1 MHRQHRVRRAVALGL
16 CLAVVLAACSGGD
29 GAGRLPAPG
38 NDDGPFVVKLSAGK
52 PIGSTEDP
60 APVVDGDA
68 LDDEAVAG
76 IIRRLPAF
84 AGSDDDRTSFNRPP
98 QTLPRPRVGR
108 TIDRPFGAA
117 GDARPP
123 AVAKGPLEV
132 VRYEPEGDVDVA
144 AFVSVTFNQP
154 MVPLGTLEQLDRA
167 DVPVRVKPALD
178 GRWRWIGT
186 RTLRFEHDADA
197 IDRLPMATEYTVEIP
212 AATRSQSGVTL
223 DKPVTWAFRTPAPQV
238 LSFQPA
244 SESIDTD
251 PVFLATFDQRVD
263 AAAVLRTITLKAG
276 GDRRSVRLA
285 TTKEIAADEVA
296 RQRTEETLDGRWVA
310 FRPVTRLPTDTDIT
324 VDIGPGTPSAEGPR
338 VTTKASTQRSRT
350 YSALKVTGN
359 ACGYGEGCRPA
370 SQFSITFNNQLDV
383 EAFDPD
389 SVEVSPELGASV
401 GAYGNTLVVQGST
414 RPKTTYEVRLPS
426 SLRDEFG
433 QTLGDSEPLRFEV
446 GDAAPALLP
455 FEKPLVTTDPM
466 AETPT
471 VSVTSVG
478 HETLKVDLY
487 AVGPSDFAV
496 YDEFIRNWGGE
507 RLDGL
512 PKWRRVSSAT
522 IDVAGGPD
530 QLTETTIDLDDAL
543 GGQPGHVVV
552 VVSPTRSFPP
562 DSNEYWSNQPTL
574 AWLQVTSIGV
584 DALADRDQL
593 VAWATDLRDGSPIEG
608 ATVQLGGAGTGA
620 STDGDGLA
628 TLPLG
633 KTRFLV
639 ATRGDDSALLTADY
653 SGIWE
658 TTTVSDVVRWYVF
671 DDRQLYRPGEQA
683 RVKGWV
689 RRLTLTGDARI
700 VPLGGSLTVRYVARD
715 SFGNELANGTTTLNR
730 TGGFDLAVDLP
741 PGSALGPAWIELTVE
756 GADGLGEV
764 SSVHQFQIQEF
775 RRPEFEVVTRAESRM
790 PHLLTKAVTV
800 AALARYFA
808 GGTLA
813 DAPVTWRVTTQPTTY
828 SPPNWSEFTFG
839 IWKPWWLADVAGP
852 VGDLGIAPCCGPP
865 PEQEETTY
873 GGRTDTTGTDY
884 LQLDFE
890 GQKPDEPITVS
901 ANAAVDD
908 VNRQSFAS
916 TIDLLVHPASLYVG
930 LRSARTFVRQGD
942 PLEIE
947 AVVTDIDGEA
957 VADRKI
963 NVTAARVV
971 QKFVKGTWTDVDVD
985 PQDCTVTSGD
995 KAVSCSFDTDTG
1007 GQYKISST
1015 VTDDDGGRNRSE
1027 LTRWV
1032 SGADAIPTRN
1042 VEQQQVTIIP
1052 DRAEYHAG
1060 DTAELLVIS
1069 PFSPAHGRLT
1079 IGRNGIE
1086 STRTFEI
1093 TDGSTV
1099 LKLPLTEAL
1108 VPGVDLQIDLV
1119 GAAPRQRD
1127 DGTTADDLPPRPAFA
1142 TGTLALPVPPRSRVL
1157 KVTAKPKDSAVE
1169 PGGRTSVAVT
1179 VEDADGRPVDGAEV
1193 AVVVVDE
1200 AVLSLVGYDLRDPI
1214 AAFYQP
1220 LVNELRA
1227 DYGRR
1232 TLLLANPEAFGA
1244 RDSSA
1249 SSTTAATQ
1257 LGAGSPASGEGAT
1270 GGGTVDVATYGMPV
1284 EPASDAGLTRDESA
1298 AATAA
1303 NPIEVRSNFDALA
1316 VFAPAVRTD
1325 DDGSATVDVRLPD
1338 NLTRYR
1344 VMAVAADDADRFG
1357 TAESTITARLPLM
1370 VRPSAPRFLNFGDRF
1385 ELPVVVQNQTDQS
1398 LDVDVVVEAANL
1410 SLTGP
1415 AGKRLR
1421 VPANERIE
1429 VRFPAAA
1436 DDAGTA
1442 RYRVSAVSG
1451 DMADSATGELPVY
1464 TPVTTEAFATYG
1476 VIDDGA
1482 VAQPLL
1488 TPTGVVR
1495 QFGGLEIDTSST
1507 ALQAL
1512 TDAVV
1517 YLTVYPYESADAYA
1531 SRVIALVSLRD
1542 VFAAFGSEG
1551 VPAPQQLDDT
1561 IRSDL
1566 KGLVALQNDDG
1577 GFAAW
1582 QRGRPSQPYDSVQA
1596 THALVAAK
1604 AAGYPVADDPYQR
1617 ALEAIKNIDA
1627 LFPPD
1632 WDEQARHAVSA
1643 YALHVRNLAGDR
1655 DSGKAEA
1662 LYRSDPTLPLDAL
1675 AWLWP
1680 VVAAPGIDAAIER
1693 TLANRVT
1700 ETAGAATFTTG
1711 YDEGAHLVLA
1721 SDRRTD
1727 GIILDALITKRPAS
1741 DLIPKVVQGL
1751 IANQVKGR
1759 WNNVQENGFILL
1771 ALERYFET
1779 FEAQTPAFVARAWLG
1794 DSYAAEHSYQG
1805 RSIDRQQ
1812 TLVPMTELDGNPD
1825 IVLAKDGP
1833 GRLYYRLGLRYAPAD
1848 LTLAPRDEG
1857 FVVDRT
1863 YEAVDDPADVRRD
1876 ADGTWRIKTGATV
1889 RVRLAM
1895 VADSNRTNMALVD
1908 PLPAG
1913 LEIVNPA
1920 LAASPQPPADDKRGP
1935 VTWFGWT
1942 WFDHQNLRDDRAEAY
1957 SAYLYAGTYDYSYV
1971 ARATTPGTFVTPPT
1985 KAEEIYAPE
1994 VFGRSATDTVVVG
2007 S

>member
-1 MHRQHRVRRAVALGL
+1 MHRQHGVRRAIGVGLSLVLVLG
-16 CLAVVLAACSGGD
+16 ACSGGGVD
-29 GAGRLPAPG
+29 KADRPPATG
-38 NDDGPFVVKLSAGK
+38 TDDGPFVVKLSAGK
-52 PIGSTEDP
+52 PIGFTEDP
-60 APVVDGDA
+60 TPVVDGDA
-68 LDDEAVAG
+68 LDDGTVAG
-76 IIRRLPAF
+76 IVDRLPPF

-98 QTLPRPRVGR
+98 QTLPRPRVGT
-108 TIDRPFGAA
+108 TIDRPFGAS

-123 AVAKGPLEV
+123 AVADGPLEV
-132 VRYEPEGDVDVA
+132 VRHQPEGDVDVA
-144 AFVSVTFNQP
+144 PFVSVTFNQP
-154 MVPLGTLEQLDRA
+154 MVALGTLEQLDRA

-178 GRWRWIGT
+178 GRWRWIGA

-212 AATRSQSGVTL
+212 AGTRSQSGATL
-223 DKPVTWAFRTPAPQV
+223 DEPVTWTFRTPPPQV
-238 LSFQPA
+238 LSFQPE

-263 AAAVLRTITLKAG
+263 PAAVLATITVKAG
-276 GDRRSVRLA
+276 GDRRPVRLA
-285 TTKEIAADEVA
+285 TTDEIADDDAA

-310 FRPVTRLPTDTDIT
+310 FRAATPLPTDTDIT

-338 VTTKASTQRSRT
+338 VTKKASTHRSHT
-350 YSALKVTGN
+350 FAALKVTGN
-359 ACGYGEGCRPA
+359 ECGYGEGCRPD

-383 EAFDPD
+383 EAFDSD
-389 SVEVSPELGASV
+389 SVEVSPDLGASV
-401 GAYGNTLVVQGST
+401 GAFGNTLVVQGST
-414 RPKTTYEVRLPS
+414 RANTTYEVRLPP

-433 QTLGDSEPLRFEV
+433 QTLGDAETVRFEV
-446 GDAAPALLP
+446 GAAAPALVAFP
-455 FEKPLVTTDPM
+455 KPLVTTDPM

-471 VSVTSVG
+471 VSVTSIG
-478 HETLKVDLY
+478 HRTLDVDLY
-487 AVGPSDFAV
+487 AVDPSDFAA
-496 YDEFIRNWGGE
+496 YDDFIGNWDYE
-507 RLDGL
+507 RLDRL
-512 PKWRRVSSAT
+512 PEWQRVSST
-522 IDVAGGPD
+522 TVDVAGDPD
-530 QLTETTIDLDDAL
+530 QLTETTIDLEDAL
-543 GGQPGHVVV
+543 GGHPGHLVV
-552 VVSPTRSFPP
+552 VVSPTRSFPR
-562 DSNEYWSNQPTL
+562 DSNDYWNNRPTL
-574 AWLQVTSIGV
+574 AWVQVTSIGV
-584 DALADRDQL
+584 DALADRDHV
-593 VAWATDLRDGSPIEG
+593 VAWATDLRDGSPING
-608 ATVQLGGAGTGA
+608 ATVRLGGAGTA
-620 STDGDGLA
+620 ATTDGDGLA
-628 TLPLG
+628 SLPLG
-633 KTRFLV
+633 KARFLV
-639 ATRGDDSALLTADY
+639 ATLGDDSALLAADSSGTWDTY
-653 SGIWE
+653 SV
-658 TTTVSDVVRWYVF
+658 TDVVRWYVF

-700 VPLGGSLTVRYVARD
+700 TPLGGNPTVRYVVHD
-715 SFGNELANGTTTLNR
+715 SFGNELATGSTDLNR
-730 TGGFDLAVDLP
+730 TGGFDLAVEVPL
-741 PGSALGPAWIELTVE
+741 GAALGPASLELTLE
-756 GADGLGEV
+756 GADGLSATSFG
-764 SSVHQFQIQEF
+764 HQFQIQEF
-775 RRPEFEVVTRAESRM
+775 RRPEFEVVTQAESPS
-790 PHLLTKAVTV
+790 PHMLTGAVTV
-800 AALARYFA
+800 AAVASYFA
-808 GGTLA
+808 GGTLS
-813 DAPVTWRVTTQPTTY
+813 DSPVTWRVTTQPTTY
-828 SPPNWSEFTFG
+828 SPPNWSDFTFG
-839 IWKPWWLADVAGP
+839 IWKPWWFEDIAGRGDAGESFGP
-852 VGDLGIAPCCGPP
+852 VGDIGIGPCCEP
-865 PEQEETTY
+865 PEQEVTTY
-873 GGRTDTTGTDY
+873 EGRTDTTGTDY

-947 AVVTDIDGEA
+947 AIVTDIDGQA
-957 VADRKI
+957 VADREI
-963 NVTAARVV
+963 TVTAARVV
-971 QKFVKGTWTDVDVD
+971 QKFAKGTWTDVEVD
-985 PQDCTVTSGD
+985 AQDCTVTSAD
-995 KAVSCSFDTDTG
+995 KQVSCSFDTDTG

-1032 SGADAIPTRN
+1032 SGGDAVPTRD
-1042 VEQQQVTIIP
+1042 VEQELVTIVP
-1052 DRAEYHAG
+1052 DRATYHAG

-1069 PFSPAHGRLT
+1069 PFSPAHGLLT

-1086 STRTFEI
+1086 STRAFEL

-1108 VPGVDLQIDLV
+1108 VPGIDVQIDLV
-1119 GAAPRQRD
+1119 GTAPRQRD
-1127 DGTTADDLPPRPAFA
+1127 DGTTDDDLPPRPAFA
-1142 TGTLALPVPPRSRVL
+1142 TGTLTLPVPPRSKVL
-1157 KVTAKPKDSAVE
+1157 KVTAEPKDSAVE

-1179 VEDADGRPVDGAEV
+1179 VADAAGRPLDGAEV

-1200 AVLSLVGYDLRDPI
+1200 AVLSLVGYDLPDPI

-1220 LVNELRA
+1220 LVNEMGA

-1232 TLLLANPEAFGA
+1232 TLLLANAAVFGGGGA
-1244 RDSSA
+1244 A
-1249 SSTTAATQ
+1249 AVTSTTVAEEQGDAAAS
-1257 LGAGSPASGEGAT
+1257 GGSPGGNAAFDRDAAST
-1270 GGGTVDVATYGMPV
+1270 NT
-1284 EPASDAGLTRDESA
+1284 EPID
-1298 AATAA
+1298 
-1303 NPIEVRSNFDALA
+1303 VRSNFDALA
-1316 VFAPAVRTD
+1316 VFAPAVRTGA
-1325 DDGSATVDVRLPD
+1325 DGSATVDVRLPD

-1385 ELPVVVQNQTDQS
+1385 ELPVVVQNQTDES
-1398 LDVDVVVEAANL
+1398 LDVDVVVQTANL

-1415 AGKRLR
+1415 AGKRVR
-1421 VPANERIE
+1421 VPANERVE
-1429 VRFPAAA
+1429 VRFPATA

-1442 RYRVSAVSG
+1442 RYRVAAVSG

-1488 TPTGVVR
+1488 TPTGVVP

-1517 YLTVYPYESADAYA
+1517 YLTDYPYESADAYA
-1531 SRVIALVSLRD
+1531 SRIIALVSLRD
-1542 VFAAFGSEG
+1542 VFAAFAAEG
-1551 VPAPQQLDDT
+1551 VPTPQRLDDT
-1561 IRSDL
+1561 IRSDITS
-1566 KGLVALQNDDG
+1566 LVALQNDDG
-1577 GFAAW
+1577 GFANW
-1582 QRGRPSQPYDSVQA
+1582 QRGQPSQPYDTVQA

-1604 AAGYPVADDPYQR
+1604 AAGYPVADDAHQR
-1617 ALEAIKNIDA
+1617 ALDAIRNIEK
-1627 LFPPD
+1627 LFGPD

-1643 YALHVRNLAGDR
+1643 YALYVRNLDGDR

-1662 LYRSDPTLPLDAL
+1662 LYRADDALPLDAL

-1680 VVAAPGIDAAIER
+1680 VVADGGIDAAIER

-1727 GIILDALITKRPAS
+1727 GIILDALITRRPAS
-1741 DLIPKVVQGL
+1741 DLIPKVVNGL
-1751 IANQVKGR
+1751 IGNQVKGR
-1759 WNNVQENGFILL
+1759 WSNVQENGFILL
-1771 ALERYFET
+1771 ALEHYFDT
-1779 FEAQTPAFVARAWLG
+1779 FEAQTPSFVARAWLG
-1794 DSYAAEHSYQG
+1794 DTYAAEHTYEG

-1812 TLVPMTELDGNPD
+1812 TLVPMTELAGDPD

-1848 LTLAPRDEG
+1848 LTVASRDEG

-1863 YEAVDDPADVRRD
+1863 YEAVDEPGDVRRD
-1876 ADGTWRIKTGATV
+1876 ADGTWHIKAGASV
-1889 RVRLAM
+1889 RVRLTM
-1895 VADSNRTNMALVD
+1895 VADSNRTNMVLVD

-1920 LAASPQPPADDKRGP
+1920 LAASPQPPADDQRGP
-1935 VTWFGWT
+1935 STWFGWT
-1942 WFDHQNLRDDRAEAY
+1942 WFDHQSLRDDRAEAY
-1957 SAYLYAGTYDYSYV
+1957 SAYLYAGTYEYSYV